1 MRFGRWWW
9 LLALWGWTAC
19 DWVTPVQFSPEY
31 VVESYQIAN
40 EPLQPVWL
48 SRTLA
53 IDGIYRI
60 DSLAVR
66 GAQVRVL
73 LLDSQGKPEEAYDFE
88 ELTDVPGCYVPAL
101 AYRNVYV
108 QPLRT
113 YRLEARMPDGTLLT
127 AETLVPDTFRI
138 VGANLEAV
146 RYQSEV
152 RLELR
157 ITRSVYP
164 GRQAVYI
171 ITTEALEP
179 VEANLTPIGRALYE
193 DSTFTLEELR
203 VINSNILNESNY
215 TAQPDGT
222 LLLRVPWLAIV
233 FYGPN
238 RITLNALDNNL
249 YDLIRTQ
256 SVQQGGSTLSPGEI
270 PPVLEHVRGG
280 RGVFGSYARVQYT
293 VVITR

>member
-1 MRFGRWWW
+1 MRFGGWWW
-9 LLALWGWTAC
+9 LLGLWGWTAC
-19 DWVTPVQFSPEY
+19 DWVAPVQFSPEY

-203 VINSNILNESNY
+203 VVNSNILNDANY

-270 PPVLEHVRGG
+270 PPVLEYVRGG